1 MNTLLERSDISL
13 DQLPELAEQIVQTSD
28 HLRIW
33 CFNGPMGAGKT
44 TLIKQVCKQLGVVD
58 EVSSP
63 TFSLV
68 NQYKT
73 TAGKT
78 VYHFDFYRIRSIEEV
93 YDIGYE
99 EYFYSGAICLME
111 WSEKITEL
119 LQGETLLNITLSKNT
134 ENTRDVKVVRMVG

>member
-1 MNTLLERSDISL
+1 MNILLERSDISL
-13 DQLPELAEQIVQTSD
+13 DQLPELAQQIVGVSD

-44 TLIKQVCKQLGVVD
+44 TLIKQVCKQLGVED

-68 NQYKT
+68 NEYKT
-73 TAGKT
+73 TEGKA

-111 WSEKITEL
+111 WPEKIMEL
-119 LQGETLLNITLSKNT
+119 LQGETILTVTIDKTS
-134 ENTRDVKVVRMVG
+134 EMSRGVRVVREVY